1 MLLNALNLSCVNFQL
16 PVMPQVRG
24 ALNDGSRLTTEQNR
38 RLAENNIPHLNNEQ
52 RHIFRLITDL
62 IINLDH
68 VSNNDNCYFIDGPAG
83 TGKTFLLS
91 VTNIH
96 QPILKL
102 LVIFK

>member
-24 ALNDGSRLTTEQNR
+24 GLNDGSRLTTEQNR

-91 VTNIH
+91 VTNIY